1 MIRIFIFL
9 WCACFA
15 FASDILLLNKIS
27 EQEIQKKNFN
37 GYLMSEKL
45 DGIRGIWEEGKFKTR
60 QDNPIHTPSYF
71 TYNFPSFKLD
81 GELWIARAK
90 FDEVS
95 ALTRSDNLDSSLWKS
110 VTYNVFDVP
119 NACEEFKLTPCTLSN
134 RLKVLERYLQ
144 QNPNPYI
151 KIIKQISIKDQEHLK
166 EFYKDIIFNKGEGVV
181 IRKDFAPYEKGRS
194 KNALKLKPYED
205 AECKVIA
212 YTEGKGKFQGK
223 IGALLCQMPND
234 RVIKIG
240 SGLKDKDR
248 ENPPK
253 IGSIVTYKFN
263 GLTKNSLPRFP
274 VFLHIRD

>member
-27 EQEIQKKNFN
+27 EQEIRKKNFN

-45 DGIRGIWEEGKFKTR
+45 DGVRGIWEAGKFKTR

-95 ALTRSDNLDSSLWKS
+95 ALIRSDNLDSSLWKS

-151 KIIKQISIKDQEHLK
+151 KIIKQIPIKDQEHLK
-166 EFYKDIIFNKGEGVV
+166 EFYKDIVFNKGEGVV

-194 KNALKLKPYED
+194 KNALKLKPYKD

-253 IGSIVTYKFN
+253 IGSIITYKFN

>member
-45 DGIRGIWEEGKFKTR
+45 DGVRGIWEAGKFKTR

-90 FDEVS
+90 FDEIS
-95 ALTRSDNLDSSLWKS
+95 ALIRSDSLDSSLWKS

-151 KIIKQISIKDQEHLK
+151 KIIKQIPIKDQEYLK

-181 IRKDFAPYEKGRS
+181 IRKDLAPYEKGRS

-223 IGALLCQMPND
+223 IGALLCQMPDD

>member
-1 MIRIFIFL
+1 MRIFVFL
-9 WCACFA
+9 WCVSFA
-15 FASDILLLNKIS
+15 FASDILLLSKIS
-27 EQEIQKKNFN
+27 EQEIQNKNFN

-45 DGIRGIWEEGKFKTR
+45 DGVRGIWEVGKFKTR
-60 QDNPIHTPSYF
+60 QDNPIYTPSYF

-95 ALTRSDNLDSSLWKS
+95 ALIRGDNLDSSLWKS

-119 NACEEFKLTPCTLSN
+119 NACEEFKLTSCTLSN
-134 RLKVLERYLQ
+134 RLKVLEQYLQ

-151 KIIKQISIKDQEHLK
+151 KIIKQIPIKDQEYLK
-166 EFYKDIIFNKGEGVV
+166 EFYKDIVLHKGEGVV
-181 IRKDFAPYEKGRS
+181 IRKDLAPYEKGRS
-194 KNALKLKPYED
+194 KNAFKLKPYED
-205 AECKVIA
+205 AECKVIG

-234 RVIKIG
+234 RVIRIG

-274 VFLHIRD
+274 VFLRIRD

>member
-1 MIRIFIFL
+1 MRIFIFL

-45 DGIRGIWEEGKFKTR
+45 DGIRGIWEAGKFKTR

-95 ALTRSDNLDSSLWKS
+95 ALIRSDNLDSSLWKS

-151 KIIKQISIKDQEHLK
+151 KIIKQIPIKDQEHLK
-166 EFYKDIIFNKGEGVV
+166 EFYKDIVFNKGEGVV

-248 ENPPK
+248 ENPPE

-263 GLTKNSLPRFP
+263 GLTKNFLPRFP

>member
-1 MIRIFIFL
+1 MRIFIFL

-15 FASDILLLNKIS
+15 FAGDILLLNKIS

-45 DGIRGIWEEGKFKTR
+45 DGIRGIWEAGKFKTR

-95 ALTRSDNLDSSLWKS
+95 ALIRSGSLDSSLWKS

-151 KIIKQISIKDQEHLK
+151 KIIKQIPIKDQEHLK

>member
-27 EQEIQKKNFN
+27 EQEIQKKKFN

-45 DGIRGIWEEGKFKTR
+45 DGVRGIWEAGKFKTR

-95 ALTRSDNLDSSLWKS
+95 ALIRSDNLDSSLWKS

-151 KIIKQISIKDQEHLK
+151 KIIKQIPIKDQEHLK
-166 EFYKDIIFNKGEGVV
+166 EFYKDIIFSKGEGVV
-181 IRKDFAPYEKGRS
+181 IRKDLAPYEKGRS

-212 YTEGKGKFQGK
+212 YIEGKGKFQGK

>member
-9 WCACFA
+9 WYACFA

-45 DGIRGIWEEGKFKTR
+45 DGVRGIWEAGKFKTR

-71 TYNFPSFKLD
+71 AYNFPSFKLD

-95 ALTRSDNLDSSLWKS
+95 ALIRSDSLDSSLWKS

-119 NACEEFKLTPCTLSN
+119 NACEEFKLAPCTLSN

-151 KIIKQISIKDQEHLK
+151 KIIKQIPIKDQEHLK

-223 IGALLCQMPND
+223 IDALLCQMPND

>member
-45 DGIRGIWEEGKFKTR
+45 DGVRGIWEAGKFKTR

-95 ALTRSDNLDSSLWKS
+95 ALIHSDSLDSSLWKS

-119 NACEEFKLTPCTLSN
+119 NACEEFKLAPCTLSN
-134 RLKVLERYLQ
+134 HLKVLERYLQ

-151 KIIKQISIKDQEHLK
+151 KIIKQIPIKDQEHLK

-248 ENPPK
+248 K
-253 IGSIVTYKFN
+253 IHLK
-263 GLTKNSLPRFP
+263 
-274 VFLHIRD
+274 

>member
-1 MIRIFIFL
+1 MRIFVFL
-9 WCACFA
+9 WCVSFA
-15 FASDILLLNKIS
+15 FASDILLLSKIS
-27 EQEIQKKNFN
+27 EQEIQNKNFN

-45 DGIRGIWEEGKFKTR
+45 DGVRGIWEVGKFKTR
-60 QDNPIHTPSYF
+60 QDNPIYTPSYF

-95 ALTRSDNLDSSLWKS
+95 ALIRGDNLDSSLWKS

-119 NACEEFKLTPCTLSN
+119 NACEEFKLTSCTLSN
-134 RLKVLERYLQ
+134 RLKVLEQYLQ

-151 KIIKQISIKDQEHLK
+151 KIIKQIPIKDQEHLK
-166 EFYKDIIFNKGEGVV
+166 EFYKDIVLNKGEGVV
-181 IRKDFAPYEKGRS
+181 IRKDLAPYEKGRS
-194 KNALKLKPYED
+194 KNAFKLKPYED
-205 AECKVIA
+205 AECKVIG

-234 RVIKIG
+234 RVIRIG

-253 IGSIVTYKFN
+253 IGSIVTY
-263 GLTKNSLPRFP
+263 
-274 VFLHIRD
+274 

>member
-1 MIRIFIFL
+1 MRIFIFL

-45 DGIRGIWEEGKFKTR
+45 DGIRGIWEAGKFKTR

-95 ALTRSDNLDSSLWKS
+95 ALIRSDNLDSSLWKS

-151 KIIKQISIKDQEHLK
+151 KIIKQIPIKDQEYLK

>member
-45 DGIRGIWEEGKFKTR
+45 DGIRGIWEAGKFKTR

-95 ALTRSDNLDSSLWKS
+95 ALIRSDNLDSSLWKS

-151 KIIKQISIKDQEHLK
+151 KIIKQIPIKDQEYLK

-181 IRKDFAPYEKGRS
+181 IRKDLAPYEKGRS

>member
-1 MIRIFIFL
+1 MRIFVFL
-9 WCACFA
+9 WCVSFA
-15 FASDILLLNKIS
+15 FASDILLLSKIS
-27 EQEIQKKNFN
+27 EQEIQNKNFN

-45 DGIRGIWEEGKFKTR
+45 DGVRGIWEVGKFKTR
-60 QDNPIHTPSYF
+60 QDNPIYTPSYF
-71 TYNFPSFKLD
+71 TCNFPSFKLD

-95 ALTRSDNLDSSLWKS
+95 ALIRGDNLDSSLWKS

-119 NACEEFKLTPCTLSN
+119 NACEEFKLTSCTLSN
-134 RLKVLERYLQ
+134 RLKVLEQYLQ

-151 KIIKQISIKDQEHLK
+151 KIIKQIPIKDQEHLK
-166 EFYKDIIFNKGEGVV
+166 EFYKDIVLNKGEGVV
-181 IRKDFAPYEKGRS
+181 IRKDLAPYEKGRS
-194 KNALKLKPYED
+194 KNAFKLKPYED
-205 AECKVIA
+205 AECKVIG

-234 RVIKIG
+234 RVIRIG

-253 IGSIVTYKFN
+253 IGSIVTYNFN

-274 VFLHIRD
+274 VFLRIRD

>member
-45 DGIRGIWEEGKFKTR
+45 DGVRGIWEAGKFKTR

-95 ALTRSDNLDSSLWKS
+95 ALIRSDNLDSSLWKS

-119 NACEEFKLTPCTLSN
+119 NACEEFKLAPCTLSN

-151 KIIKQISIKDQEHLK
+151 KIIKQIPIKDQEHLK

-212 YTEGKGKFQGK
+212 YTEGKGKFQDK
-223 IGALLCQMPND
+223 IGALLCQMPDD

>member
-1 MIRIFIFL
+1 MRIFIFL

-45 DGIRGIWEEGKFKTR
+45 DGVRGIWEAGKFKTR

-95 ALTRSDNLDSSLWKS
+95 ALIRSDSLDSSLWKS

-151 KIIKQISIKDQEHLK
+151 KIIKQIPIKDQEHLK

-223 IGALLCQMPND
+223 IGALLCQMPDD

>member
-15 FASDILLLNKIS
+15 FAGDILLLNKIS

-45 DGIRGIWEEGKFKTR
+45 DGIRGIWEAGKFKTR

-95 ALTRSDNLDSSLWKS
+95 ALIRSGSLDSSLWKS

-151 KIIKQISIKDQEHLK
+151 KIIKQIPIKDQEHLK

>member
-45 DGIRGIWEEGKFKTR
+45 DGIRGIWEAGKFKTR
-60 QDNPIHTPSYF
+60 QDNPIHIPSYF

-95 ALTRSDNLDSSLWKS
+95 ALIRSDNLGSSLWKS

-119 NACEEFKLTPCTLSN
+119 NACEEFKLAPCTLSN

-151 KIIKQISIKDQEHLK
+151 KIIKQIPIKDQEHLK

-181 IRKDFAPYEKGRS
+181 IRKDLAPYEKGRS

-212 YTEGKGKFQGK
+212 YTEDKGKFQGK

-253 IGSIVTYKFN
+253 TGSIVTYKFN

>member
-45 DGIRGIWEEGKFKTR
+45 DGIRGIWEAGKFKTR

-95 ALTRSDNLDSSLWKS
+95 ALIRSDNLDSSLWKS

-119 NACEEFKLTPCTLSN
+119 NACEEFKLAPCTLSN

-151 KIIKQISIKDQEHLK
+151 KIIKQIPIKDQEYLK

-181 IRKDFAPYEKGRS
+181 IRKDLAPYEKGRS

>member
-9 WCACFA
+9 WCASFA

-27 EQEIQKKNFN
+27 EQEIKNKNFN

-45 DGIRGIWEEGKFKTR
+45 DGVRGIWEVGKFKTR

-95 ALTRSDNLDSSLWKS
+95 ALIRSDSLDSSLWKS

-151 KIIKQISIKDQEHLK
+151 KIIKQIPIKDQEHLK
-166 EFYKDIIFNKGEGVV
+166 EFYQDIVFNKGEGVV
-181 IRKDFAPYEKGRS
+181 IRKDLAPYEKGRS

-274 VFLHIRD
+274 VFLRIRD

>member
-27 EQEIQKKNFN
+27 EQEIQKKKFN

-45 DGIRGIWEEGKFKTR
+45 DGVRGIWEAGKFKTR

-95 ALTRSDNLDSSLWKS
+95 ALIRSDNLDSSLWKS

-151 KIIKQISIKDQEHLK
+151 KIIKQIPIKDQEHLK

-181 IRKDFAPYEKGRS
+181 IRKDLAPYEKGRS

-212 YTEGKGKFQGK
+212 YIEGKGKFQGK

>member
-1 MIRIFIFL
+1 MRIFIFL

-45 DGIRGIWEEGKFKTR
+45 DGVRGIWEAGKFKTR

-95 ALTRSDNLDSSLWKS
+95 ALIRSDSLDSSLWKS

-151 KIIKQISIKDQEHLK
+151 KIIKQIPIKDQEHLK

>member
-45 DGIRGIWEEGKFKTR
+45 DGIRGIWEAGKFKTR

-95 ALTRSDNLDSSLWKS
+95 ALIRSDSLDSSLWKS

-151 KIIKQISIKDQEHLK
+151 KIIKQIPIKDQEHLK

>member
-15 FASDILLLNKIS
+15 FAGDILLLNKIS

-45 DGIRGIWEEGKFKTR
+45 DGIRGIWEAGKFKTR

-95 ALTRSDNLDSSLWKS
+95 ALIRSGSLDSSLWKS

-151 KIIKQISIKDQEHLK
+151 KIIKQIPIKDQEYLK

-263 GLTKNSLPRFP
+263 GLTKNYLPRFP

>member
-1 MIRIFIFL
+1 MRIFIFL
-9 WCACFA
+9 WCASFA

-27 EQEIQKKNFN
+27 EQEIKNKNFN

-45 DGIRGIWEEGKFKTR
+45 DGVRGIWEVGKFKTR

-95 ALTRSDNLDSSLWKS
+95 ALIRSDSLDSSLWKS

-151 KIIKQISIKDQEHLK
+151 KIIKQIPIKDQEHLK
-166 EFYKDIIFNKGEGVV
+166 EFYQDIVFNKGEGVV
-181 IRKDFAPYEKGRS
+181 IRKDLAPYEKGRS

-274 VFLHIRD
+274 VFLRIRD

>member
-1 MIRIFIFL
+1 MRIFIFL
-9 WCACFA
+9 WYACFA

-45 DGIRGIWEEGKFKTR
+45 DGIRGIWEAGKFKTR

-95 ALTRSDNLDSSLWKS
+95 ALIRSDSLDSSLWKS

-119 NACEEFKLTPCTLSN
+119 NACEKFKLTPCTLSN

-151 KIIKQISIKDQEHLK
+151 KIIKQIPIKDQEHLK

-212 YTEGKGKFQGK
+212 YIEGKGKFQGK

>member
-1 MIRIFIFL
+1 MRIFIFL

-45 DGIRGIWEEGKFKTR
+45 DGIRGIWEAGKFKTR

-95 ALTRSDNLDSSLWKS
+95 ALIRSDNLDSSLWKS

-151 KIIKQISIKDQEHLK
+151 KIIKQIPIKDQEYLK

-181 IRKDFAPYEKGRS
+181 IRKDLAPYEKGRS

-253 IGSIVTYKFN
+253 IGSIITYKFN

>member
-45 DGIRGIWEEGKFKTR
+45 DGVRGIWEAGKFKTR

-95 ALTRSDNLDSSLWKS
+95 ALIRSDSLDSSLWKS

-134 RLKVLERYLQ
+134 RLKVLEWYLQ

-151 KIIKQISIKDQEHLK
+151 KIIKQIPIKNQEHLK
-166 EFYKDIIFNKGEGVV
+166 EFYKGIIFNKGEGVV
-181 IRKDFAPYEKGRS
+181 IRKDLAPYEKGRS

>member
-1 MIRIFIFL
+1 MRIFIFI

-45 DGIRGIWEEGKFKTR
+45 DGIRGIWEAGKFKTR

-90 FDEVS
+90 FDEIS
-95 ALTRSDNLDSSLWKS
+95 ALIRSGSLDSSLWKS

-151 KIIKQISIKDQEHLK
+151 KIIKQIPIKDQEHLK

>member
-45 DGIRGIWEEGKFKTR
+45 DGVRGIWEAGKFKTR

-95 ALTRSDNLDSSLWKS
+95 ALIRSDSLDSSLWKS

-151 KIIKQISIKDQEHLK
+151 KIIKQIPIKDQEHLK

>member
-45 DGIRGIWEEGKFKTR
+45 DGIRGIWEAGKFKTR

-95 ALTRSDNLDSSLWKS
+95 ALIRSGSLDSSLWKS

-151 KIIKQISIKDQEHLK
+151 KIIKQIPIKDQEHLK

>member
-1 MIRIFIFL
+1 MRIFVFL
-9 WCACFA
+9 WCVSFA
-15 FASDILLLNKIS
+15 FASDILLLSKIS
-27 EQEIQKKNFN
+27 EQEIQNKNFN

-45 DGIRGIWEEGKFKTR
+45 DGVRGIWEVGKFKTR
-60 QDNPIHTPSYF
+60 QDNPIYTPSYF

-81 GELWIARAK
+81 GEDWIARAK

-95 ALTRSDNLDSSLWKS
+95 ALIRGDNLDSSLWKS

-119 NACEEFKLTPCTLSN
+119 NACEEFKLTSCTLSN
-134 RLKVLERYLQ
+134 RLKVLEQYLH

-151 KIIKQISIKDQEHLK
+151 KIIKQIPIKDQEHLK
-166 EFYKDIIFNKGEGVV
+166 EFYKDIVLNKGEGVV
-181 IRKDFAPYEKGRS
+181 IRKDLVPYEKGRS
-194 KNALKLKPYED
+194 KNAFKLKPYED
-205 AECKVIA
+205 AECKVIG

-234 RVIKIG
+234 RVIRIG

-274 VFLHIRD
+274 VFLRIRD

>member
-45 DGIRGIWEEGKFKTR
+45 DGVRGIWEAGKFKTR

-95 ALTRSDNLDSSLWKS
+95 ALIRSDSLDSSLWKS

-151 KIIKQISIKDQEHLK
+151 KIIKQIPIKNQEHLK

-181 IRKDFAPYEKGRS
+181 IRKDLAPYEKGRS

-212 YTEGKGKFQGK
+212 YTEDKGKFQGK

-253 IGSIVTYKFN
+253 IDSIITYKFN

>member
-1 MIRIFIFL
+1 MRIFVFL
-9 WCACFA
+9 WCVSFA
-15 FASDILLLNKIS
+15 FASDILLLSKIS
-27 EQEIQKKNFN
+27 EQEIQNKNFN
-37 GYLMSEKL
+37 GCLMSEKL
-45 DGIRGIWEEGKFKTR
+45 DGVRGIWEVGKFKTR
-60 QDNPIHTPSYF
+60 QDNPIYTPSYF

-95 ALTRSDNLDSSLWKS
+95 ALIRGDNLDSSLWKS

-119 NACEEFKLTPCTLSN
+119 NACEEFKLTSCTLSN
-134 RLKVLERYLQ
+134 RLKVLEQYLQ

-151 KIIKQISIKDQEHLK
+151 KIIKQIPIKDQEHLK
-166 EFYKDIIFNKGEGVV
+166 EFYKDIVLNKGEGVV
-181 IRKDFAPYEKGRS
+181 IRKDLAPYEKGRS
-194 KNALKLKPYED
+194 KNAFKLKLYED
-205 AECKVIA
+205 AECKVIG

-234 RVIKIG
+234 RVIRIG

-274 VFLHIRD
+274 VFLRIRD

>member
-1 MIRIFIFL
+1 MRIFIFL

-45 DGIRGIWEEGKFKTR
+45 DGVRGIWEAGKFKTR

-95 ALTRSDNLDSSLWKS
+95 ALIRSDNLDSSLWKS

-151 KIIKQISIKDQEHLK
+151 KIIKQVPIKDQEYLK
-166 EFYKDIIFNKGEGVV
+166 EFYKDIVFNKGEGVV

-223 IGALLCQMPND
+223 IGTLLCQMPND

-253 IGSIVTYKFN
+253 IGSIITYKFN

>member
-1 MIRIFIFL
+1 MRIFIFL

-45 DGIRGIWEEGKFKTR
+45 DGIRGIWEAGKFKTR

-90 FDEVS
+90 FDEVL
-95 ALTRSDNLDSSLWKS
+95 ALIRSGSLDSSLWKS

-151 KIIKQISIKDQEHLK
+151 KIIKQIPIKDQEHLK

>member
-1 MIRIFIFL
+1 MRIFIFL

-45 DGIRGIWEEGKFKTR
+45 DGVRGIWEAGKFKTR

-90 FDEVS
+90 FDEIS
-95 ALTRSDNLDSSLWKS
+95 ALIRSDSLDSSLWKS

-151 KIIKQISIKDQEHLK
+151 KIIKQIPIKDQEYLK

-181 IRKDFAPYEKGRS
+181 IRKDLAPYEKGRS

-223 IGALLCQMPND
+223 IGALLCQMPDD

>member
-1 MIRIFIFL
+1 MRIFIFL

-27 EQEIQKKNFN
+27 EQEIQKKKFN

-45 DGIRGIWEEGKFKTR
+45 DGIRGIWEAGKFKTR

-95 ALTRSDNLDSSLWKS
+95 TLIRSGSLDSSLWKS

-151 KIIKQISIKDQEHLK
+151 KIIKQIPIKDQEHLK
-166 EFYKDIIFNKGEGVV
+166 EFYKDIVFNKGEGVV
-181 IRKDFAPYEKGRS
+181 IRKDLAPYEKGRS

-223 IGALLCQMPND
+223 TGALLCQMPDD